1 MHRDHFRIGSV
12 FGSVLMLLMASSA
25 FSAGEFELAVF
36 EDGAQRRGT
45 DYVRSRDVLAKQ
57 SSKLLPML
65 KEKAKSQDWQQ
76 RVFAQILINRI
87 QHRDD
92 VTRWNKALSELL
104 KDRSKLATLK
114 TYTEPEWDKLP
125 TETNAIPASHLVDVL
140 WETIPHSSSDQQ
152 IAVAVQF
159 YLKPQAEAAQAV
171 IEVLTIDAR
180 LKFLAQRGLVKLG
193 PIAVPHLHRVL
204 EQTVPPVAKDR
215 YQLTVEERNLEREFW
230 RQTNRAQVAARVLAE
245 LQDVES
251 IPLIVKCLKQ
261 RTTRYEYVEGLC
273 AALARLKA
281 SSEIDTILDH
291 LLRSA
296 TARNRRGNN
305 DRPGYDAL
313 RGHILNFGPD
323 AIPAV
328 SLRLKSAK
336 TRSDRVVLDHLV
348 VDLSEI
354 DGKRKEVAALRESLW
369 FDATASKL
377 LHLHELTSEDVFPRL
392 AVLVREQN
400 RSSRT
405 NQQQLA
411 MQTLGKMQEPRAV
424 PLLTDVLNQQH
435 KQLQRIL
442 TAKTRVTNEMSFDAQ
457 LIREASGSFGREES
471 NLAKVLDIGDGAL
484 QALRQIG
491 SAAAR
496 QAVVNAVEMD
506 EYKTRAQ
513 TSLLLIDKRVDELV
527 ARLDS
532 NKRDIRE
539 EAALALLDMGDVRST
554 RELICAA
561 ARRQGLSHE
570 QWKQRAIASKKDL
583 KPELKK
589 LLDSKNVRER
599 VLAKSMLLA
608 AQSPEKADRW
618 NKLLQVAAQGVAGM
632 HVIQF
637 SMIEASGR
645 ALAGETDSKE
655 KAEPP
660 ANPARLDRPNGS
672 RQSIR
677 FGRFEQQ
684 TQPVDLSFLAL
695 VEASCLFDQGVIRR
709 GIAAFALAEWKQKR
723 SMQVLA
729 ESFNMGSLAGSNPAA
744 LALSDFGAEGAKLA
758 ASVPPPQPGQHDTG
772 LRMTQQPASWPNNRM

>member
-1 MHRDHFRIGSV
+1 MLFRS
-12 FGSVLMLLMASSA
+12 
-25 FSAGEFELAVF
+25 
-36 EDGAQRRGT
+36 
-45 DYVRSRDVLAKQ
+45 
-57 SSKLLPML
+57 
-65 KEKAKSQDWQQ
+65 
-76 RVFAQILINRI
+76 
-87 QHRDD
+87 
-92 VTRWNKALSELL
+92 
-104 KDRSKLATLK
+104 
-114 TYTEPEWDKLP
+114 
-125 TETNAIPASHLVDVL
+125 
-140 WETIPHSSSDQQ
+140 
-152 IAVAVQF
+152 
-159 YLKPQAEAAQAV
+159 
-171 IEVLTIDAR
+171 
-180 LKFLAQRGLVKLG
+180 
-193 PIAVPHLHRVL
+193 
-204 EQTVPPVAKDR
+204 
-215 YQLTVEERNLEREFW
+215 
-230 RQTNRAQVAARVLAE
+230 RVLAE

-313 RGHILNFGPD
+313 RGHILNVGPD

-496 QAVVNAVEMD
+496 QAVH
-506 EYKTRAQ
+506 
-513 TSLLLIDKRVDELV
+513 I
-527 ARLDS
+527 
-532 NKRDIRE
+532 
-539 EAALALLDMGDVRST
+539 
-554 RELICAA
+554 
-561 ARRQGLSHE
+561 
-570 QWKQRAIASKKDL
+570 
-583 KPELKK
+583 
-589 LLDSKNVRER
+589 
-599 VLAKSMLLA
+599 
-608 AQSPEKADRW
+608 
-618 NKLLQVAAQGVAGM
+618 
-632 HVIQF
+632 
-637 SMIEASGR
+637 
-645 ALAGETDSKE
+645 
-655 KAEPP
+655 
-660 ANPARLDRPNGS
+660 
-672 RQSIR
+672 
-677 FGRFEQQ
+677 
-684 TQPVDLSFLAL
+684 
-695 VEASCLFDQGVIRR
+695 
-709 GIAAFALAEWKQKR
+709 
-723 SMQVLA
+723 
-729 ESFNMGSLAGSNPAA
+729 
-744 LALSDFGAEGAKLA
+744 
-758 ASVPPPQPGQHDTG
+758 
-772 LRMTQQPASWPNNRM
+772 